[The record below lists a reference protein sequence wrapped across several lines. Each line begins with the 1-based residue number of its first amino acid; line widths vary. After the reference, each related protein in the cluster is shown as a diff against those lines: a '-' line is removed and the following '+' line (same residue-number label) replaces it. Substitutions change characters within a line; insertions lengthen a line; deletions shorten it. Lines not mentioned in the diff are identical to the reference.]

1 MNGIDEHTSDVE
13 CVRHSGIIWK
23 LRVDSFVEEDIT
35 SDSECLSCEVYTRFH
50 FTFLENQ

>member
-13 CVRHSGIIWK
+13 CVLHGGVIWK

-35 SDSECLSCEVYTRFH
+35 SRFRKS
-50 FTFLENQ
+50 FVRSLQQISFYFA